1 MTTYYCKCGRIVR
14 KSTGADNTGNR
25 LEGYAPGHECFG
37 CPYVMPW
44 GENRYEA
51 GKGFVLEV
59 KGYECRMSQDLE
71 YASRFSGSVKDKCT
85 CSIVSLDFD
94 FLERVSSWIAGTY
107 PGGELFGGFDRSK
120 IRAVEYCSN
129 GRYRMTVTCAQNKA
143 GVAAKAALLEQFFN
157 PDGSRRDLTP
167 EQEQEKILNDIK
179 AATHP
184 ELPQPYRLGDEY
196 ISQKDGRRIRL
207 VDTAREGEK
216 LHWYQI
222 QENLGN
228 GWKPANSSVYP
239 HLEDALATLAAFVR
253 LYKLV
258 PAPAEIVDEC
268 GGPDEEEKETTP
280 CAASPN
286 HQSPTPT
293 AAPSKSPGPGTAP
306 GACTG
311 TNAPGGRM
319 ETPDGSKL
327 YFKKTAAAAACLKAE
342 PAERPGFDYS
352 GMSAR
357 TVDMLHVA
365 ERMIREA
372 RRDYVIAVAQA
383 VSIAHE
389 ELCGG
394 VVRISD
400 NSKHGNRGEDAFRS
414 WCQFIGLSKTTAY
427 QLLQV
432 DALMQGATPEEQAVL
447 EQASPSLLYAA
458 AKPSAP
464 AELVQGVKEGSIT
477 THKQYQELQAQ
488 LKAEKDRADTA
499 EAQRDAA
506 RSEKAGL
513 AADCNRLGKAASDA
527 KRRAE
532 AAEAQRDAALAD
544 VDGLSQQNTM
554 LQSELKAS
562 EDSAAEKD
570 ARIRELEARPVE
582 VVGADPEDIARWRAE
597 GAAQEGALQT
607 VRQAVE
613 TCELLL
619 KKAAEELPRLPDGQY
634 RTAMQSVCKLY
645 HWLGQLIALK
655 DKEDQNVL

>member
-37 CPYVMPW
+37 CPYVLPF

-51 GKGFVLEV
+51 GKGYSLEV
-59 KGYECRMSQDLE
+59 KGYECRMSRSLE
-71 YASRFSGSVKDKCT
+71 YASRFSGSIKDKCT

-94 FLERVSSWIAGTY
+94 FLERVSNWIAGTY
-107 PGGELFGGFDRSK
+107 PGREIFGGFDRSR

-179 AATHP
+179 AAT
-184 ELPQPYRLGDEY
+184 
-196 ISQKDGRRIRL
+196 K
-207 VDTAREGEK
+207 
-216 LHWYQI
+216 
-222 QENLGN
+222 
-228 GWKPANSSVYP
+228 
-239 HLEDALATLAAFVR
+239 
-253 LYKLV
+253 
-258 PAPAEIVDEC
+258 
-268 GGPDEEEKETTP
+268 EKEAAP

-286 HQSPTPT
+286 PQSPTPT
-293 AAPSKSPGPGTAP
+293 AAPSQSPGPGTAH

-311 TNAPGGRM
+311 TIAPGGRM

-327 YFKKTAAAAACLKAE
+327 YFKKTAAAAACLEAE
-342 PAERPGFDYS
+342 PEERPGFDYS
-352 GMSAR
+352 GLDAQ
-357 TVDMLHVA
+357 TVKDLQLA
-365 ERMIREA
+365 EREYISGKRLAGMGL
-372 RRDYVIAVAQA
+372 RRMADGVA
-383 VSIAHE
+383 IAHE
-389 ELCGG
+389 ALCVTVATICRNGETG
-394 VVRISD
+394 KF
-400 NSKHGNRGEDAFRS
+400 SKADQTFGA
-414 WCQFIGLSKTTAY
+414 WCESVGLSRKSAER
-427 QLLQV
+427 LLQV
-432 DALMQGATPEEQAVL
+432 STLFDRSSPKQQKILADLA
-447 EQASPSLLYAA
+447 PSLLYAA
-458 AKPSAP
+458 AKPSARP
-464 AELVQGVKEGSIT
+464 DLVQGVKDGDIT
-477 THKQYQELQAQ
+477 SLKQYREMQAR
-488 LKAEKDRADTA
+488 AEAAESRAQTA
-499 EAQRDAA
+499 EAERDAA

-513 AADCNRLGKAASDA
+513 AADCNRLGKAAEDA
-527 KRRAE
+527 KRRAQT
-532 AAEAQRDAALAD
+532 AEAQRDAALAD

-619 KKAAEELPRLPDGQY
+619 QKAAEELPRLPDGQY

-655 DKEDQNVL
+655 DEDKGRTK